1 MSSWLSMPPSLLPH
15 AQCMRAHPK
24 RRCAGRAHAAAG
36 LLPARRRRA
45 ARPAAQVKYVKSGAV
60 IIARITME
68 KPICV
73 EQFDVVPQLGRFTL
87 RDEGRTIAIG
97 KVIKLPKT
105 LKAGD

>member
-1 MSSWLSMPPSLLPH
+1 MPAGP
-15 AQCMRAHPK
+15 PK
-24 RRCAGRAHAAAG
+24 DGCHFSRRAHADAGGILAA
-36 LLPARRRRA
+36 RWCRA
-45 ARPAAQVKYVKSGAV
+45 TRPAAQVKYVKSGAV